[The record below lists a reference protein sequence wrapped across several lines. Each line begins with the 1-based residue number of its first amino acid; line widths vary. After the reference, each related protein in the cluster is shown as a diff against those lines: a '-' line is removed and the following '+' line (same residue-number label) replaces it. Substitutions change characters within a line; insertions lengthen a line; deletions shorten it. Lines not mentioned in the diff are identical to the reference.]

1 MNKENYGNINN
12 NSNSTDVLQDY
23 EIEVVKKIGFWA
35 NLFYKITKHK
45 DQKLLSS
52 GNTKPQKTY
61 KSISYLWFLG
71 DIKNS
76 VFNTL
81 DNLKNSISYKNL
93 ENNSNFLKPE
103 IIGKNISNENNNI
116 ENLENVQL
124 NTNTQDIII
133 PKPIDKK

>member
-1 MNKENYGNINN
+1 MNKRNSSNINN

-71 DIKNS
+71 DIKN
-76 VFNTL
+76 
-81 DNLKNSISYKNL
+81 
-93 ENNSNFLKPE
+93 
-103 IIGKNISNENNNI
+103 
-116 ENLENVQL
+116 
-124 NTNTQDIII
+124 
-133 PKPIDKK
+133 